1 MRLLVTTIV
10 STALMVVVAGAAA
23 APAKENYQLK
33 GEVYPNSLYKIEME
47 NKAGKDLRTVK
58 AGTYRIKIED
68 KASDP
73 QLPPPRVP
81 ASTGRRPWPE
91 GGDDLDRQAPQGD
104 VQVPLRPACSIDAGL
119 VPRYL
124 RRR

>member
-23 APAKENYQLK
+23 APAKDTFQLK

-68 KASDP
+68 KASIHNF
-73 QLPPPRVP
+73 R
-81 ASTGRRPWPE
+81 
-91 GGDDLDRQAPQGD
+91 
-104 VQVPLRPACSIDAGL
+104 LRGPGVNRATS
-119 VPRYL
+119 VPRRAETIWTVRL
-124 RRR
+124 RKGTYTFLCDPHASQMRGTFRVT